1 MKTPNKPLFIIDT
14 EQTHGRGAETQWV
27 SCTSSSCPFVA
38 SVVVVDQDEYS
49 RHYDPSDDH
58 TVYSEPQ
65 NGMRLMAHVTN
76 IAEDY
81 DTATLR
87 TLLRKLMKELMI
99 RRRIVTYSA
108 DKPSS
113 EAILKFIEVL
123 QRQNRENLRTDPT
136 NLTHRMVFG
145 LLKKMH
151 EDYEQTNEAELSTI
165 KN

>member
-1 MKTPNKPLFIIDT
+1 MKTPNKPLFIIYT

-65 NGMRLMAHVTN
+65 N
-76 IAEDY
+76 
-81 DTATLR
+81 
-87 TLLRKLMKELMI
+87 
-99 RRRIVTYSA
+99 
-108 DKPSS
+108 
-113 EAILKFIEVL
+113 
-123 QRQNRENLRTDPT
+123 RENLRTDPT
-136 NLTHRMVFG
+136 NPTHRMIFG

-151 EDYEQTNEAELSTI
+151 EDYEQTN
-165 KN
+165 